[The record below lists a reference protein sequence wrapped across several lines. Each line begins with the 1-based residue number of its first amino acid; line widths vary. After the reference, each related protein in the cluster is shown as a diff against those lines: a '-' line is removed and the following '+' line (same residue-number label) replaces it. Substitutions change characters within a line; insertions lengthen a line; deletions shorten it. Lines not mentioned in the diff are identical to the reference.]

1 MLVDYLA
8 TRDLGEVVVVSP
20 DVGGVARARA
30 FAKRMDDAP
39 LAIIDKRRSAHNVAE
54 SLTVIGDVAGKT
66 AIVVDDMIDTAG
78 TLTAAANELRAFG
91 ARRVFAFAT
100 HGLFSGPA
108 ADRIEQC
115 VLEECVVANTVPL
128 AAAVRE
134 KTRKIRQ
141 VLSLIHI

>member
-1 MLVDYLA
+1 
-8 TRDLGEVVVVSP
+8 
-20 DVGGVARARA
+20 
-30 FAKRMDDAP
+30 
-39 LAIIDKRRSAHNVAE
+39 
-54 SLTVIGDVAGKT
+54 
-66 AIVVDDMIDTAG
+66 MIDTAG

-128 AAAVRE
+128 AAPCARDAQDPPGQRRQLVE
-134 KTRKIRQ
+134 GAIRGIQ
-141 VLSLIHI
+141 CGTSVSALFTQDMAADLLS

>member
-1 MLVDYLA
+1 MVDDGLVGA
-8 TRDLGEVVVVSP
+8 GEGC
-20 DVGGVARARA
+20 DC
-30 FAKRMDDAP
+30 
-39 LAIIDKRRSAHNVAE
+39 
-54 SLTVIGDVAGKT
+54 VI
-66 AIVVDDMIDTAG
+66 VDDMIDTAG

-134 KTRKIRQ
+134 KTRKSKRTDDSHGGGFIHFDEQEPERPPSFFEKTLPP
-141 VLSLIHI
+141 VLALLL